1 MSRSDKTKASSTIR
15 VDGGR
20 WFIVKQKQAAGGVF
34 ADRPVIAA
42 GAADEILEAPVTT
55 LQGPVAPQPPP
66 HITSF
71 PHPSRRN
78 RPSLRRNHRRW
89 RCPLRRNRPSRLLLG
104 HALVADEERDR
115 LRWQSQSA
123 LAAPSYPAMGGFYIR
138 PADVAM

>member
-1 MSRSDKTKASSTIR
+1 VSRSDKTKASSTIR

-55 LQGPVAPQPPP
+55 LQGPVAPQPP
-66 HITSF
+66 IVASQ
-71 PHPSRRN
+71 PSTLALSVAPQPTLSPSRN

-104 HALVADEERDR
+104 HALVALPRRMKR
-115 LRWQSQSA
+115 LPRFGLLSA
-123 LAAPSYPAMGGFYIR
+123 C
-138 PADVAM
+138 